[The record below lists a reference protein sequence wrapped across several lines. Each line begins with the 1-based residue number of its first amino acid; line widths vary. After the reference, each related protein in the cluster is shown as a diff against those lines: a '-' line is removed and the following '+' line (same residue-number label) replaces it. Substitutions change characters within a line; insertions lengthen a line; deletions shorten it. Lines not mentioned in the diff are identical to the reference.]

1 MRLWSVHPRY
11 LDRQGL
17 TACWREALL
26 AQAVLAGRTTGYQ
39 RHPQLERFRAAR
51 DPSGA
56 VGAYLAAVADEAAA
70 RGYRF
75 DRARIDAPPAVP
87 PDDAVRDPRIPVTD
101 GQLGHEW
108 AHLRAKLAV
117 RSPDLAARWADVT
130 EPDPHPS
137 FVVVPGPVASWE
149 RVTDRSAAASAP
161 PPRRRRAAG

>member
-26 AQAVLAGRTTGYQ
+26 AQAVLAGRTTGY
-39 RHPQLERFRAAR
+39 RNHPQLERFRVDADPAR
-51 DPSGA
+51 A

-75 DRARIDAPPAVP
+75 DRARIDRPSAEAPVVP
-87 PDDAVRDPRIPVTD
+87 IEVTD
-101 GQLGHEW
+101 GQLAHEW
-108 AHLRAKLAV
+108 AHLRAKLGV
-117 RSPDLAARWADVT
+117 RSPEVAARWADMVL
-130 EPDPHPS
+130 PDPHPS

-149 RVTDRSAAASAP
+149 RVSDGSAAASARP
-161 PPRRRRAAG
+161 RPRRPAAG